1 MIRKLKNFW
10 RFKLKLKHKFGV
22 LVFFIFLFFLA
33 ISYYFD
39 TRINPVIITMSEAK
53 VTSLSTTAVYEAI
66 DIVLSNGT
74 DYSDL
79 INVTTNSEGEVNF
92 LQADGIS
99 INALG
104 NQIAV
109 ATQLNL
115 DKIGQQTVSIPIG
128 NFTGM
133 PILAGQG
140 PRVEIKLLPIGN
152 VNCKFVSEFTNAG
165 INQTNHRIY
174 MFAETK
180 ISLVLPM
187 ATRIINSS
195 IQILLCESI
204 IIGKVPATYLN
215 ATDLDSMLN
224 LIG

>member
-1 MIRKLKNFW
+1 MIRKIKNYW
-10 RFKLKLKHKFGV
+10 RFKAKLKHKFGV
-22 LVFFIFLFFLA
+22 LVFFVILA
-33 ISYYFD
+33 FILISWYFE
-39 TRINPVIITMSEAK
+39 THINPVIITMSEAK
-53 VTSLSTTAVYEAI
+53 VSSLSTTAVYDAI
-66 DIVLSNGT
+66 DTVLNNGT
-74 DYSDL
+74 TYNEL
-79 INVTTNSEGEVNF
+79 INVTTDDNGEVNF
-92 LQADGIS
+92 IQADGIS

-109 ATQLNL
+109 ATQINL

-128 NFTGM
+128 NFTAM

-140 PRVEIKLLPIGN
+140 PKIEIKLLPIGN
-152 VNCKFVSEFTNAG
+152 VNCKFISEFTNAG

-187 ATRIINSS
+187 ATKIIKSNV
-195 IQILLCESI
+195 QILLCESI